1 MKSKLSK
8 YKQCKC
14 CLLYKERNM
23 FYKSSANKDGLV
35 SYCKPCAASKIKK
48 WKKSEKFHKWN
59 QAYKLKNYG
68 INTESYQNLLKLQN
82 GKCAIC
88 KLARYRGKDT
98 TLHIDHDHKTGQ
110 VRGLL
115 CYVCNTTLGKFEKWK
130 QEIEL
135 YLKGEQ

>member
-1 MKSKLSK
+1 MLCIFIRNALKPGFGSINKLITLIVGTMKSKLSK

-23 FYKSSANKDGLV
+23 FYKSSDNKDGLV

-98 TLHIDHDHKTGQ
+98 TLHIDH
-110 VRGLL
+110 
-115 CYVCNTTLGKFEKWK
+115 
-130 QEIEL
+130 
-135 YLKGEQ
+135 